1 MSGFVPIVVI
11 GIVAVVFIFMMI
23 WASRYTKIGP
33 NEVLIVSGRKR
44 ILTDPDGTRRRVGY
58 RIVKGGGTFVLP
70 VIERVDRLS
79 LEVITLDVNTPE
91 VYTAPGVPVEVDGVA
106 QIKVKGDDIS
116 IATAAEQFLSKSRD
130 DLLNIALQTV
140 EGHLRAILGTMT
152 VEDIYRNR
160 DEFAQ
165 KVQEVAAS
173 DMANMGLQIVSFTLR
188 DIRDSHG
195 YLEALGRPRT
205 AQVKR
210 DAIVAQ
216 AEADRDANI
225 RSAAANQAGEVAKF
239 EAETKIAQSQRDYE
253 MKKAEFDASVNQ
265 KKAES
270 DLAYDLQ
277 KYKTEQLVKKEEIQ
291 VNIIEKDRSIEVQE
305 KEAIRK
311 ERELEAT
318 IRKPADAEQY
328 KVQTLAE
335 AEKFRL
341 EKEAKGH
348 AEATRANGLAE
359 AEVVKVRG
367 LAEAESNKAKGVA
380 DAEVIK
386 VQGLAEAEAMNKKA
400 QSWKNYNEAAI
411 TQMFIDALPKMA
423 QAISEPLTKTEK
435 IVIIN
440 SGNDA
445 AGASKV
451 TKDIAN
457 IIAQLPPIIES
468 LSGIKLEELLKKIPS
483 SNKLNSSQSAKKK
496 PPLTQEN
503 SK

>member
-11 GIVAVVFIFMMI
+11 GIVSVVFIFMMI

-33 NEVLIVSGRKR
+33 NEVLVISGRKR
-44 ILTDPDGTRRRVGY
+44 IITDPDGTRRRVGY

-106 QIKVKGDDIS
+106 QIKVKGDDVS
-116 IATAAEQFLSKSRD
+116 IATASEQFLSKSRD

-195 YLEALGRPRT
+195 YLEALGKPRT

-225 RSAAANQAGEVAKF
+225 KSAAANQAGEIAKY
-239 EAETKIAQSQRDYE
+239 EAQTKIAESQRDYE
-253 MKKAEFDASVNQ
+253 MKKAEYDASVNQ

-277 KYKTEQLVKKEEIQ
+277 KFKTEQLVKKEEIQ
-291 VNIIEKDRSIEVQE
+291 VSIIEKDRLIEVQE
-305 KEAIRK
+305 KETIRK
-311 ERELEAT
+311 ERELAAT

-328 KVQTLAE
+328 KIQALAE
-335 AEKFRL
+335 AEKVRL
-341 EKEAKGH
+341 ELEAKGQ
-348 AEATRANGLAE
+348 AEATRAKGLAE
-359 AEVVKVRG
+359 AE
-367 LAEAESNKAKGVA
+367 AAKAKGA
-380 DAEVIK
+380 AQAEVIK
-386 VQGLAEAEAMNKKA
+386 LQGLAEAEAMNKKA

-411 TQMFIDALPKMA
+411 TQMFIDALPKIA

-435 IVIIN
+435 IVVVN
-440 SGNDA
+440 TGNDS
-445 AGASKV
+445 AGTSKV

-468 LSGIKLEELLKKIPS
+468 LSGINLEDLLKRIPS
-483 SNKLNSSQSAKKK
+483 TGVKKSSESAKIMSDTGTE
-496 PPLTQEN
+496 PLQDVTG
-503 SK
+503 